1 MRNLILGP
9 VALIAGLCA
18 LPVAAATGALAAASG
33 SYICAIGD
41 VYECEAV
48 NGCKRVSTDAINLS
62 EFIIVDVDK
71 KQLTEAA
78 IGENGDTED
87 IEGLSSNDK
96 NIFPLR
102 HAGPGNLERDDI
114 ARERRAHRRH
124 LERHFVLR
132 AVRQLHEEVSA
143 SK

>member
-18 LPVAAATGALAAASG
+18 LPVAVSAAASG
-33 SYICAIGD
+33 SYICAIGE

-48 NGCKRVSTDAINLS
+48 NGCKRASTDAINLS

-78 IGENGDTED
+78 IGENGETED
-87 IEGLSSNDK
+87 IENLSSNDK
-96 NIFPLR
+96 NIFLSGTQDQETWNATISLENGAL
-102 HAGPGNLERDDI
+102 AGGISSGTSSFALFGNCT
-114 ARERRAHRRH
+114 
-124 LERHFVLR
+124 
-132 AVRQLHEEVSA
+132 
-143 SK
+143 KK

>member
-9 VALIAGLCA
+9 VALIAALCA

-33 SYICAIGD
+33 SYICAIGE

-96 NIFPLR
+96 NIFLYGTQDQETWN
-102 HAGPGNLERDDI
+102 ATISLENGALTGGISSGTSSFALFGNCT
-114 ARERRAHRRH
+114 
-124 LERHFVLR
+124 
-132 AVRQLHEEVSA
+132 
-143 SK
+143 KK